1 MENILGLQAFL
12 TKGSILTEIEK
23 EKGEK
28 TTQTDLTMRDF
39 TKTMP
44 ETEKVKKLGLMEQFM
59 SASTKTIC
67 LTVKEKDLWL
77 MGDATKELGLLES
90 PTDSPKDRS
99 QMVPTT
105 RANSKTANTTEKVL
119 SSTRTTL

>member
-1 MENILGLQAFL
+1 MENILGLQVFL

-28 TTQTDLTMRDF
+28 PIQMDLTMRDF

-67 LTVKEKDLWL
+67 LTVKGKDLWL

-90 PTDSPKDRS
+90 PADSAEDRS

-105 RANSKTANTTEKVL
+105 MANSKTANTTEKVL

>member
-28 TTQTDLTMRDF
+28 TIQTDLTMRDF

-67 LTVKEKDLWL
+67 LTVKGKDLWL

-90 PTDSPKDRS
+90 PTDSAEDRS